1 MQPEPARYRGDGG
14 GRDGQTVSLTD
25 MAQVIE
31 DWEGGEWAGEDHR
44 GNAGRVKGETT
55 YVGSRGPRG
64 KRTHGIFHP
73 RLLKRTDVFCQG
85 EGNHSDH
92 APQEGRKLGLPL
104 RQAGMM

>member
-73 RLLKRTDVFCQG
+73 RLLKEQTCSAKG
-85 EGNHSDH
+85 KEIISDH
-92 APQEGRKLGLPL
+92 APQEGWKLGLPL
-104 RQAGMM
+104 RKAGMM